1 VLADKYD
8 SYKVTYTGCHV
19 FNPGRFV
26 GKSMVFS
33 MYTPAEVNSEEWCVS
48 FSYLWVYDE
57 IDVSE
62 SVLSLQE
69 EE

>member
-1 VLADKYD
+1 
-8 SYKVTYTGCHV
+8 
-19 FNPGRFV
+19 
-26 GKSMVFS
+26 MVFS

>member
-1 VLADKYD
+1 
-8 SYKVTYTGCHV
+8 
-19 FNPGRFV
+19 
-26 GKSMVFS
+26 MVFS

-48 FSYLWVYDE
+48 FSYLWVYSDE